1 MREIMLACT
10 IIVGYT
16 SAGLADEH
24 GIATYYTNPYH
35 SGLIAAHRTLPMG
48 TQVRVINLD
57 NGRSVIVTIVDRGP
71 FVRGRIIDVSTTAAG
86 VLGFRQAGIAHVRI
100 API

>member
-16 SAGLADEH
+16 STGSADEH

-71 FVRGRIIDVSTTAAG
+71 FIRGRIIDVSTTAAG